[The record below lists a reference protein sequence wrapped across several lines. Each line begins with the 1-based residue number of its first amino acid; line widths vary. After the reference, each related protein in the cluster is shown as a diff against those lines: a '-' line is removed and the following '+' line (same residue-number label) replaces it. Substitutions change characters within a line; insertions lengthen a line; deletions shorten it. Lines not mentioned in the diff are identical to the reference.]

1 MISRRWHGIVRTE
14 KADEYQAYLVETGVT
29 DYQATAG
36 NHGVYIL
43 RRDDD
48 GDTHFE
54 VLTLWDSV
62 ESIQAFAG
70 EDISC
75 ARYYPLDREYLVEL
89 EPRVEHHEV
98 VVAVGVV

>member
-1 MISRRWHGIVRTE
+1 
-14 KADEYQAYLVETGVT
+14 
-29 DYQATAG
+29 
-36 NHGVYIL
+36 
-43 RRDDD
+43 
-48 GDTHFE
+48 